1 MDLGGLQV
9 LDVAIGLV
17 ALFFLL
23 STALS
28 SINEAIANI
37 LGWRAKTLED
47 ALGNLVGD
55 PKVKQ
60 DVTTWARSSLGLVEK
75 PVATDQD
82 TVEPIVPTLWDHWR
96 MKALVRNPDSKL
108 RRRARPSYLPPRAFS
123 LALAE
128 TIAAGAPDEAD
139 VDTEKSPWQQ
149 SDEKILKRVKAAADG
164 LPEGGLK
171 ELVEKAAVN
180 ANQTLEGFRTQVE
193 HLFDDSMERAS
204 GWYKRKVQLTLAILA
219 TIVVVGL
226 NVDTVHVTT
235 KLWNDPAV
243 RESLAAQASQ
253 IEQPG
258 GANAAREEIEE
269 LGLPVG
275 WGDNAPDSVWAAL
288 PGWIIAIAAL
298 NLGAPFW
305 FDLLSRLARLRGSG
319 LQERPRAL
327 SDTTATERPERKPIV
342 ATITAEPA
350 AEPDAEPAAEPEAE
364 TSTEVE
370 TGAPADEG
378 AEMSTEDSAAEPS
391 EEAVAESP
399 DEPTDE
405 AVEPPRDEPA

>member
-1 MDLGGLQV
+1 MDLGGLEV

-28 SINEAIANI
+28 SINEAISNI

-47 ALGNLVGD
+47 ALVNLVGD
-55 PKVKQ
+55 PKVKK
-60 DVTTWARSSLGLVEK
+60 DLKAWARSGIGLVDKK
-75 PVATDQD
+75 PAAAGAKQTESTGTEAQNH
-82 TVEPIVPTLWDHWR
+82 EPIVPTLWDHWR

-128 TIAAGAPDEAD
+128 TIAGKAPEDSDAD
-139 VDTEKSPWQQ
+139 TDKSPWQQ
-149 SDEKILKRVKAAADG
+149 ADEKILERVKAAADK
-164 LPEGGLK
+164 LPDGGLK
-171 ELVEKAAVN
+171 ELVEKASVN
-180 ANQTLEGFRTQVE
+180 AGEALEGFRTQVE
-193 HLFDDSMERAS
+193 YLFDDSMERAS
-204 GWYKRKVQLTLAILA
+204 GWYKRKVQLVLAVLA
-219 TIVVVGL
+219 TIVVIGL
-226 NVDTVHVTT
+226 NVDTVNVATR
-235 KLWNDPAV
+235 LWNDPAL
-243 RESLAAQASQ
+243 RQSLAAQASQ
-253 IEQPG
+253 IEAPD
-258 GANAAREEIEE
+258 NSDAARDEIEA

-275 WGDNAPDSVWAAL
+275 WGDNAPDSVVDAL

-350 AEPDAEPAAEPEAE
+350 AEPDAAEPTEEPPEEE
-364 TSTEVE
+364 T
-370 TGAPADEG
+370 D
-378 AEMSTEDSAAEPS
+378 
-391 EEAVAESP
+391 EEA
-399 DEPTDE
+399 
-405 AVEPPRDEPA
+405 EPPRDEPA

>member
-1 MDLGGLQV
+1 MDLGGFEV

-47 ALGNLVGD
+47 ALANLVGD
-55 PKVKQ
+55 PKVQK
-60 DVTTWARSSLGLVEK
+60 DMKAWARSGLGLIDEK
-75 PVATDQD
+75 PATAGSTETTD
-82 TVEPIVPTLWDHWR
+82 TETTVREPIVPTLWDHWR

-128 TIAAGAPDEAD
+128 TIAGKAPPKGED
-139 VDTEKSPWQQ
+139 EKSPWQLA
-149 SDEKILKRVKAAADG
+149 DEKILERVKAAIDE
-164 LPEGGLK
+164 LPPGDLK
-171 ELVEKAAVN
+171 QLVQKASIN
-180 ANQTLEGFRTQVE
+180 AGQTLEGFRTQVE

-204 GWYKRKVQLTLAILA
+204 GWYKRKVQLVLAILA

-226 NVDTVHVTT
+226 NVDTVNVTT
-235 KLWNDPAV
+235 KLWNDPAL
-243 RESLAAQASQ
+243 RESLSAQASQ
-253 IEQPG
+253 IQQPED
-258 GANAAREEIEE
+258 ADTARQEIEAI
-269 LGLPVG
+269 GLPVG
-275 WGDNAPDSVWAAL
+275 WGDNAPDSVWDAL

-327 SDTTATERPERKPIV
+327 SDTTATERGERKSIV
-342 ATITAEPA
+342 AATAQEPPAEP
-350 AEPDAEPAAEPEAE
+350 P
-364 TSTEVE
+364 
-370 TGAPADEG
+370 
-378 AEMSTEDSAAEPS
+378 AEPS
-391 EEAVAESP
+391 
-399 DEPTDE
+399 
-405 AVEPPRDEPA
+405 

>member
-1 MDLGGLQV
+1 MDLGGLEI
-9 LDVAIGLV
+9 LDVVIGLG

-47 ALGNLVGD
+47 ALVNLIGD
-55 PKVKQ
+55 PKVKK
-60 DVTTWARSSLGLVEK
+60 DLKSWAKSGLGRVDAK
-75 PVATDQD
+75 PADTDPNH
-82 TVEPIVPTLWDHWR
+82 EPIMPTLWDHWR

-128 TIAAGAPDEAD
+128 TIAGKAPDDSDAD
-139 VDTEKSPWQQ
+139 TGKSPWQQ
-149 SDEKILKRVKAAADG
+149 ADAVILERVKAAADQ
-164 LPEGGLK
+164 LPDGGLK
-171 ELVEKAAVN
+171 EIVEKASVN
-180 ANQTLEGFRTQVE
+180 AQESLEAFRTQVE

-204 GWYKRKVQLTLAILA
+204 GWYKRKVQLMLAVLA
-219 TIVVVGL
+219 AIVVIGL
-226 NVDTVHVTT
+226 NVDTVNVATR
-235 KLWNDPAV
+235 LWNDPAL
-243 RESLAAQASQ
+243 RGSLAAQASQ
-253 IEQPG
+253 IEAPTD
-258 GANAAREEIEE
+258 ANAALDEIEA

-275 WGDNAPDSVWAAL
+275 WGDNAPDSILDAL

-342 ATITAEPA
+342 QP
-350 AEPDAEPAAEPEAE
+350 P
-364 TSTEVE
+364 
-370 TGAPADEG
+370 
-378 AEMSTEDSAAEPS
+378 AEPS
-391 EEAVAESP
+391 
-399 DEPTDE
+399 
-405 AVEPPRDEPA
+405 

>member
-1 MDLGGLQV
+1 MDLGGLEV

-28 SINEAIANI
+28 SINEAISSI

-47 ALGNLVGD
+47 ALANLVGD
-55 PKVKQ
+55 PKVQK
-60 DVTTWARSSLGLVEK
+60 DLKTWAKGGLGLVEAK
-75 PVATDQD
+75 PAAATGDAPGA
-82 TVEPIVPTLWDHWR
+82 PIVPTLWDHWR
-96 MKALVRNPDSKL
+96 MKALVRNPESKL

-128 TIAAGAPDEAD
+128 TIAGGAPDRAG
-139 VDTEKSPWQQ
+139 VDTDKSPWQQ
-149 SDEKILKRVKAAADG
+149 SDDKILARVIAAADE
-164 LPEGGLK
+164 LPDGGLK

-180 ANQTLEGFRTQVE
+180 AHQTLDGFRAQIE

-204 GWYKRKVQLTLAILA
+204 GWYKRKVQLVLAILA
-219 TIVVVGL
+219 TIVVIGL
-226 NVDTVHVTT
+226 NVDTVHVATR
-235 KLWNDPAV
+235 LWNDPAL
-243 RESLAAQASQ
+243 RQSLAAQAA
-253 IEQPG
+253 QPE
-258 GANAAREEIEE
+258 ATDATAVRDEIQA

-275 WGDNAPDSVWAAL
+275 WGDNAPDSVLDAL

-327 SDTTATERPERKPIV
+327 SDTTATERGDRKPIV
-342 ATITAEPA
+342 
-350 AEPDAEPAAEPEAE
+350 
-364 TSTEVE
+364 S
-370 TGAPADEG
+370 
-378 AEMSTEDSAAEPS
+378 S
-391 EEAVAESP
+391 
-399 DEPTDE
+399 
-405 AVEPPRDEPA
+405 

>member
-1 MDLGGLQV
+1 MDLGGFEV

-47 ALGNLVGD
+47 ALANLVGD
-55 PKVKQ
+55 PKVQK
-60 DVTTWARSSLGLVEK
+60 DMKAWARSGLGLVDEK
-75 PVATDQD
+75 PAD
-82 TVEPIVPTLWDHWR
+82 TETAEREPIVPTLWDHWR

-128 TIAAGAPDEAD
+128 TIAGKAPPKGED
-139 VDTEKSPWQQ
+139 EKSPWQLA
-149 SDEKILKRVKAAADG
+149 DEKILERVKAAIDE
-164 LPEGGLK
+164 LPPGDLK
-171 ELVEKAAVN
+171 QLVQKASIN
-180 ANQTLEGFRTQVE
+180 AGQTLEGFRTQVE

-204 GWYKRKVQLTLAILA
+204 GWYKRKVQLVLAILA

-226 NVDTVHVTT
+226 NVDTVNVTT
-235 KLWNDPAV
+235 KLWNDPAL
-243 RESLAAQASQ
+243 REALSAQAGQ
-253 IEQPG
+253 IEQP
-258 GANAAREEIEE
+258 ADADAAREEIEAI
-269 LGLPVG
+269 GLPVG
-275 WGDNAPDSVWAAL
+275 WGDNAPDSVWDAL

-327 SDTTATERPERKPIV
+327 SDTTATERGERKSIV
-342 ATITAEPA
+342 AATAQEPPAEP
-350 AEPDAEPAAEPEAE
+350 P
-364 TSTEVE
+364 
-370 TGAPADEG
+370 
-378 AEMSTEDSAAEPS
+378 AEPS
-391 EEAVAESP
+391 
-399 DEPTDE
+399 
-405 AVEPPRDEPA
+405 

>member
-55 PKVKQ
+55 PKVKKGM
-60 DVTTWARSSLGLVEK
+60 TTWAKSGLGLVEK
-75 PVATDQD
+75 PPAANAEVRD
-82 TVEPIVPTLWDHWR
+82 EPIVPTLWDHWR
-96 MKALVRNPDSKL
+96 MKALVRNPESKL

-128 TIAAGAPDEAD
+128 TIAGRVPAKGDQSG
-139 VDTEKSPWQQ
+139 KSPWQQ
-149 SDEKILKRVKAAADG
+149 QDEEILARVRAAAG
-164 LPEGGLK
+164 KLPDGGLK
-171 ELVEKAAVN
+171 ELVDKAAVN
-180 ANQTLEGFRTQVE
+180 AGATLEGFRTQVE

-235 KLWNDPAV
+235 RLWNDPAV

-258 GANAAREEIEE
+258 GASAARQEIEE

-275 WGDNAPDSVWAAL
+275 WGDNAPDSVLDAL

-350 AEPDAEPAAEPEAE
+350 AEASTEPPTEEPAAEP
-364 TSTEVE
+364 
-370 TGAPADEG
+370 P
-378 AEMSTEDSAAEPS
+378 
-391 EEAVAESP
+391 EEK
-399 DEPTDE
+399 TD
-405 AVEPPRDEPA
+405 A

>member
-1 MDLGGLQV
+1 MDLGGLEV

-28 SINEAIANI
+28 SISEAISNV

-47 ALGNLVGD
+47 ALVNLVGD
-55 PKVKQ
+55 PKLEQSRKQ
-60 DVTTWARSSLGLVEK
+60 WAKGILKSAAGLLDKEK
-75 PVATDQD
+75 PQSQPQPEEREDEDEDA
-82 TVEPIVPTLWDHWR
+82 PIMPTLWEHWR
-96 MKALVRNPDSKL
+96 MKALVRNPSSRW

-128 TIAAGAPDEAD
+128 TIAGKAPPKPGL
-139 VDTEKSPWQQ
+139 DTDKSPWQQ
-149 SDEKILKRVKAAADG
+149 ADEEILKRVTAAAG
-164 LPEGGLK
+164 KLPEGGLK
-171 ELVEKAAVN
+171 EIVEKAALN
-180 ANQTLEGFRTQVE
+180 AGSTLDGFRTQVE

-204 GWYKRKVQLTLAILA
+204 GWYKRKVQVVLAVLA

-226 NVDTVHVTT
+226 NVDTVHVAT
-235 KLWNDPAV
+235 KLWNDPAL
-243 RESLAAQASQ
+243 RQSLAAQASQ
-253 IEQPG
+253 IEQPE
-258 GANAAREEIEE
+258 GATEAREELEA

-275 WGDNAPDSVWAAL
+275 WGANAPGNVFDAL

-327 SDTTATERPERKPIV
+327 SDTTATERGDRKPIV
-342 ATITAEPA
+342 P
-350 AEPDAEPAAEPEAE
+350 PAE
-364 TSTEVE
+364 TS
-370 TGAPADEG
+370 
-378 AEMSTEDSAAEPS
+378 
-391 EEAVAESP
+391 
-399 DEPTDE
+399 
-405 AVEPPRDEPA
+405 

>member
-1 MDLGGLQV
+1 MDLGGLEF

-47 ALGNLVGD
+47 ALVNLVGD
-55 PKVKQ
+55 PKVKK
-60 DVTTWARSSLGLVEK
+60 DLKGWARSGLGLVDEQ
-75 PVATDQD
+75 PAATETAND
-82 TVEPIVPTLWDHWR
+82 VPMMPTLWEHWR
-96 MKALVRNPDSKL
+96 MKALVRNPDSNL

-128 TIAAGAPDEAD
+128 TIAGKAPEDSPP
-139 VDTEKSPWQQ
+139 DTDKSPWQQ
-149 SDEKILKRVKAAADG
+149 ADEVILARVKAAAG
-164 LPEGGLK
+164 ELPPGGLK
-171 ELVEKAAVN
+171 EVVEKATVN
-180 ANQTLEGFRTQVE
+180 AGQTLEGFRTQVE

-204 GWYKRKVQLTLAILA
+204 GWYKRKVQLTLAVLA

-226 NVDTVHVTT
+226 NVDTVNVATR
-235 KLWNDPAV
+235 LWNDPAV
-243 RESLAAQASQ
+243 RESLAAQAGQ
-253 IEQPG
+253 VEAPG
-258 GANAAREEIEE
+258 NATAARAEIEA

-275 WGDNAPDSVWAAL
+275 WGENAPDNVFAAL

-342 ATITAEPA
+342 AVVTPEPPPEESTAVP
-350 AEPDAEPAAEPEAE
+350 
-364 TSTEVE
+364 
-370 TGAPADEG
+370 
-378 AEMSTEDSAAEPS
+378 AEPS
-391 EEAVAESP
+391 
-399 DEPTDE
+399 
-405 AVEPPRDEPA
+405 

>member
-1 MDLGGLQV
+1 MDLGGLEV
-9 LDVAIGLV
+9 LDVVIGLG

-47 ALGNLVGD
+47 ALVNLVGD
-55 PKVKQ
+55 PKVKK
-60 DVTTWARSSLGLVEK
+60 DLKTWGRSVLGLVDSK
-75 PVATDQD
+75 PT
-82 TVEPIVPTLWDHWR
+82 EPAGQAPMMPTLWDHWR

-108 RRRARPSYLPPRAFS
+108 RRRARPSYLPPKAFS

-128 TIAAGAPDEAD
+128 TIAGQAPAD
-139 VDTEKSPWQQ
+139 SDADTDKSPWQQ
-149 SDEKILKRVKAAADG
+149 ADEKILARVKAAADA
-164 LPEGGLK
+164 LPDGGLK
-171 ELVEKAAVN
+171 EIVEKASVN
-180 ANQTLEGFRTQVE
+180 AGQTLDGFRAQVE

-204 GWYKRKVQLTLAILA
+204 GWYKRKVQLMLAVLA
-219 TIVVVGL
+219 AIVVIGL
-226 NVDTVHVTT
+226 NVDTVNVATR
-235 KLWNDPAV
+235 LWNDPAL
-243 RESLAAQASQ
+243 RQSLSAQAAQ
-253 IEQPG
+253 IEAPA
-258 GANAAREEIEE
+258 GANAARQEIEA

-275 WGDNAPDSVWAAL
+275 WGDNAPDSIFDAL

-342 ATITAEPA
+342 AP
-350 AEPDAEPAAEPEAE
+350 
-364 TSTEVE
+364 
-370 TGAPADEG
+370 
-378 AEMSTEDSAAEPS
+378 PS
-391 EEAVAESP
+391 
-399 DEPTDE
+399 
-405 AVEPPRDEPA
+405 

>member
-1 MDLGGLQV
+1 MDLGGLAI
-9 LDVAIGLV
+9 LDVVIGLG

-47 ALGNLVGD
+47 ALVNLIGD
-55 PKVKQ
+55 PKVKK
-60 DVTTWARSSLGLVEK
+60 DLKTWAKSGMGLVDEK
-75 PVATDQD
+75 PADTDPNH
-82 TVEPIVPTLWDHWR
+82 EPIMPTLWDHWR
-96 MKALVRNPDSKL
+96 MKALVRDPDSKL

-128 TIAAGAPDEAD
+128 TIAGKAPEDGDAD
-139 VDTEKSPWQQ
+139 TGKPPWQQ
-149 SDEKILKRVKAAADG
+149 ADDEILKRVKAAAEK
-164 LPEGGLK
+164 LPDGGLK
-171 ELVEKAAVN
+171 EIVEKSSVN
-180 ANQTLEGFRTQVE
+180 AHKSLEGFRTQVE

-204 GWYKRKVQLTLAILA
+204 GWYKRKVQLMLAVLA
-219 TIVVVGL
+219 AIVVIGL
-226 NVDTVHVTT
+226 NVDTVNVATR
-235 KLWNDPAV
+235 LWNDPAL

-253 IEQPG
+253 IEAPT
-258 GANAAREEIEE
+258 GANAARDEIEA

-275 WGDNAPDSVWAAL
+275 WGDNAPDSIPDAL

-327 SDTTATERPERKPIV
+327 SDTTATERPERKAIV
-342 ATITAEPA
+342 QP
-350 AEPDAEPAAEPEAE
+350 P
-364 TSTEVE
+364 
-370 TGAPADEG
+370 
-378 AEMSTEDSAAEPS
+378 AEPS
-391 EEAVAESP
+391 
-399 DEPTDE
+399 
-405 AVEPPRDEPA
+405 

>member
-1 MDLGGLQV
+1 MDLGGLEV

-28 SINEAIANI
+28 SINEAISNI

-47 ALGNLVGD
+47 ALVNLVGD
-55 PKVKQ
+55 PKVKK
-60 DVTTWARSSLGLVEK
+60 DLKAWARSGIGLVDKK
-75 PVATDQD
+75 PAAAGAKQTESTGTEAQNH
-82 TVEPIVPTLWDHWR
+82 EPIVPTLWDHWR

-128 TIAAGAPDEAD
+128 TIAGKAPEDSDAD
-139 VDTEKSPWQQ
+139 TDKSPWQQ
-149 SDEKILKRVKAAADG
+149 ADEKILERVKAAADK
-164 LPEGGLK
+164 LPDGGLK
-171 ELVEKAAVN
+171 ELVEKASVN
-180 ANQTLEGFRTQVE
+180 AGEALEGFRTQVE
-193 HLFDDSMERAS
+193 YLFDDSMERAS
-204 GWYKRKVQLTLAILA
+204 GWYKRKVQLVLAVLA
-219 TIVVVGL
+219 TIVVIGL
-226 NVDTVHVTT
+226 NVDTVNVATR
-235 KLWNDPAV
+235 LWNDPAL
-243 RESLAAQASQ
+243 RQSLAAQASQ
-253 IEQPG
+253 IEAPD
-258 GANAAREEIEE
+258 NSDAARDEIEA

-275 WGDNAPDSVWAAL
+275 WGDNAPDSVVDAL

-342 ATITAEPA
+342 GAVTPQPPSEPSAEPP
-350 AEPDAEPAAEPEAE
+350 AEP
-364 TSTEVE
+364 
-370 TGAPADEG
+370 
-378 AEMSTEDSAAEPS
+378 
-391 EEAVAESP
+391 
-399 DEPTDE
+399 
-405 AVEPPRDEPA
+405 

>member
-55 PKVKQ
+55 PKVKT
-60 DVTTWARSSLGLVEK
+60 DLTTWAKSGLGLVAKQPAAEA
-75 PVATDQD
+75 PR
-82 TVEPIVPTLWDHWR
+82 EPIVPTLWDHWR
-96 MKALVRNPDSKL
+96 MKALVRNPESKL

-128 TIAAGAPDEAD
+128 TIAGRVPANGDESG
-139 VDTEKSPWQQ
+139 KSPWQQ
-149 SDEKILKRVKAAADG
+149 KDEEILARVRAAAG
-164 LPEGGLK
+164 KLPDGGLK
-171 ELVEKAAVN
+171 ELVDKASMN
-180 ANQTLEGFRTQVE
+180 AGATLEGFRMQVE

-226 NVDTVHVTT
+226 NVDTVQVTT

-258 GANAAREEIEE
+258 GADAARQEIEE

-275 WGDNAPDSVWAAL
+275 WGDNAPDTVWDAL

-350 AEPDAEPAAEPEAE
+350 AEPDAE
-364 TSTEVE
+364 TSTEAA
-370 TGAPADEG
+370 TGAPADEE
-378 AEMSTEDSAAEPS
+378 ARASTEASAAESTAEPS
-391 EEAVAESP
+391 DEE
-399 DEPTDE
+399 TDE
-405 AVEPPRDEPA
+405 EPEPPRDEPA